1 MTAAS
6 IPLTTINDVWFKLDN
21 SVVDASTGVQYG
33 TGTIDPK
40 VVTNLYNAPSNEYLV
55 TITNLRQKYRPDETA
70 RFRVYTR
77 QKDWTPTIYTKAVST
92 PETEVVESGSFE
104 VFRVID
110 DLKVIPHGTGS
121 TPYHTF
127 MSYDVSG
134 SYFDLDMG
142 LFQPGFMHGIKLA
155 FYNEDIDS
163 WVEQPEVFKFKVE

>member
-6 IPLTTINDVWFKLDN
+6 TPLTTVNDVWFKLDN
-21 SVVDASTGVQYG
+21 SVANASTGVQYG
-33 TGTIDPK
+33 TGTIAPS
-40 VVTNLYNAPSNEYLV
+40 VVTNMYNAPANEYFV
-55 TITNLRQKYRPDETA
+55 SITNLRQKYRPDETA

-92 PETEVVESGSFE
+92 PEVEVVESGSFE
-104 VFRVID
+104 VFRIID
-110 DLKVIPHGTGS
+110 ELKVIPHGTGS
-121 TPYHTF
+121 TPYYTF

-142 LFQPGFMHGIKLA
+142 LFEPGYMHGIKLA

-163 WVEQPEVFKFKVE
+163 WVEQPEIFKFKVE